1 MFCKFC
7 NVADFKNYCT
17 CSKNG
22 QICPFVRRCMNECVW
37 KPLDS
42 MDKCQLRKD
51 EVQVPKGKN
60 KVRFELHGELYVED
74 GDFVYTIKNPFE
86 HTPDFV
92 ELIMVDGVRYIKGFE
107 PKKDIEKTPKKVRKS
122 KEKEEEQC

>member
-1 MFCKFC
+1 
-7 NVADFKNYCT
+7 
-17 CSKNG
+17 
-22 QICPFVRRCMNECVW
+22 MNECVW

-74 GDFVYTIKNPFE
+74 GEFVYAIKNPFD

-92 ELIMVDGVRYIKGFE
+92 ELATVDGVRYIKGFE

>member
-1 MFCKFC
+1 
-7 NVADFKNYCT
+7 
-17 CSKNG
+17 
-22 QICPFVRRCMNECVW
+22 MNECVW

-74 GDFVYTIKNPFE
+74 GEFVYAIKNPFD
-86 HTPDFV
+86 HTPNFV
-92 ELIMVDGVRYIKGFE
+92 ELVTVDGVRYIKGFE